1 MDFEVQRCTRRCA
14 SSQRELSAGEPFYSV
29 LRAEA
34 AATGPAVVV
43 RYDYAED
50 AWSGPPQDCV
60 GWWKSRMPE
69 KEEQKGKLAP
79 NDVLLRLFQ
88 QLEDQEDKED
98 MRFVLALLLVRR
110 RVLQLEDEKRDE
122 VDDATGEDVMLL
134 YCSRDESTYRVR
146 SATPDDERVEEIQD
160 ELARLLFAEPSQED
174 AA

>member
-14 SSQRELSAGEPFYSV
+14 SSQRELAAGEPFFSV
-29 LRAEA
+29 LRAE
-34 AATGPAVVV
+34 TTNVV

-60 GWWKSRMPE
+60 GWWKSRMPA

-98 MRFVLALLLVRR
+98 MRFVLALLLMRR
-110 RVLQLEDEKRDE
+110 RVLQLEEEKRDE
-122 VDDATGEDVMLL
+122 VDDASGEDVMLL
-134 YCSRDESTYRVR
+134 YCSRDESTHRVR
-146 SATPDDERVEEIQD
+146 GASPDDERVEEIQN
-160 ELARLLFAEPSQED
+160 ELARLLFAEPTHED
-174 AA
+174 AT

>member
-14 SSQRELSAGEPFYSV
+14 SSQRELAAGEPFYSV

-50 AWSGPPQDCV
+50 AWNGPPQDCV
-60 GWWKSRMPE
+60 GWWKSRMPA

-88 QLEDQEDKED
+88 QLEDQADKDD
-98 MRFVLALLLVRR
+98 MRYVLALLLVRR

-122 VDDATGEDVMLL
+122 VDDASEEDVMSL
-134 YCSRDESTYRVR
+134 YCPRDESTYRVR
-146 SATPDDERVEEIQD
+146 AATPDDDRVEEIQN
-160 ELARLLFAEPSQED
+160 ELTRLLFADTSPED
-174 AA
+174 SA